1 MTIDAVIDKAGSVV
15 EMKVVS
21 GPALLIP
28 AALAAARPW
37 KFEPTY
43 LNDEPIDVQF
53 ILTVHFQL
61 QNWPTGG
68 KSRVLIDHHLS
79 PSAV

>member
-1 MTIDAVIDKAGSVV
+1 LAKQARIQGDVTIDAVIDKTGSVV
-15 EMKVVS
+15 EMRVVS
-21 GPALLIP
+21 GPPLLIP
-28 AALAAARPW
+28 AALTAARMW

-61 QNWPTGG
+61 QN
-68 KSRVLIDHHLS
+68 
-79 PSAV
+79 